1 MKYIILLGDG
11 MADYPLDELGGKTPL
26 EAAHTPNLDEI
37 AGRGTLGLIDTIP
50 EGFTPG
56 SDVANL
62 SVLGYNPTKYFTG
75 RGPLEAANMGV
86 QLSPNDIAFR
96 CNLVSLTAD
105 ADPNMADYS
114 AGHISTAEGINIIQD
129 LDKAIGSDKFRFY
142 PGVGYRHLMV
152 WKDGQGSMD
161 TAPPHDIVGEKI
173 SDHFPKG
180 NGADE
185 IRFLMEA
192 SKEVLK
198 RNQINLERAAKGK
211 KTADSIW
218 LWGQGRRPE
227 MAPLSDKYGL
237 RGGIISAVNLL
248 NGIGY
253 YAGLE
258 IIQVEGATGYID
270 TNYEGKAQKALEALN
285 HLDFM
290 FLHVEAPD
298 EMGHEGNLPGKIQA
312 IEQFDEKVV
321 GTVLRS
327 LPSMAPARLMV
338 LSDHPTPVHLK
349 THVSDPSPFAVLSS
363 ESDENV
369 AKAFGYGEKEAR
381 RSGIIVSPGYDMID
395 YFILNWRKFVAE
407 KRQ

>member
-1 MKYIILLGDG
+1 
-11 MADYPLDELGGKTPL
+11 
-26 EAAHTPNLDEI
+26 
-37 AGRGTLGLIDTIP
+37 
-50 EGFTPG
+50 
-56 SDVANL
+56 
-62 SVLGYNPTKYFTG
+62 
-75 RGPLEAANMGV
+75 
-86 QLSPNDIAFR
+86 
-96 CNLVSLTAD
+96 
-105 ADPNMADYS
+105 
-114 AGHISTAEGINIIQD
+114 
-129 LDKAIGSDKFRFY
+129 
-142 PGVGYRHLMV
+142 MV

-270 TNYEGKAQKALEALN
+270 TNYEGKALKALEALN